1 MGDIANSPGQQALAS
16 MKEISKDL
24 VFKKPIGIPK
34 RRKIQTVLDEDSYV
48 EVHCIFLLK
57 LSFLIHISTF
67 QELGKI
73 IQRDFFP
80 DLEKLQAQ
88 NEYLEAM
95 ERNDVMKLREL
106 YAKYSGP
113 RRPTQRS
120 MYSSYF

>member
-1 MGDIANSPGQQALAS
+1 MP
-16 MKEISKDL
+16 
-24 VFKKPIGIPK
+24 
-34 RRKIQTVLDEDSYV
+34 RRSFNFIQ
-48 EVHCIFLLK
+48 
-57 LSFLIHISTF
+57 F

-95 ERNDVMKLREL
+95 EKNDVMKIREL

-113 RRPTQRS
+113 RKPTHRS
-120 MYSSYF
+120 MYIYI